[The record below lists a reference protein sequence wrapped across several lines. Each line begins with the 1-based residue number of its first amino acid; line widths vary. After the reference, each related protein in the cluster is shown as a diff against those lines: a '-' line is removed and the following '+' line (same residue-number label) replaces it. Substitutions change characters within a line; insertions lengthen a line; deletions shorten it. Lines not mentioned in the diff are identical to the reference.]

1 LRPVTVI
8 AASYTGCTRSHRL
21 KTAHMT
27 QTASWSDRRPVTLV
41 VAAVSLALEALIALG
56 YAALEIGQV
65 RMSRAVVGVG
75 VAILMACFG
84 VFLLFVARSVFRGK
98 RWSRGPAVAT
108 QLILLPLALSF
119 AGGGTTWVSV
129 VLAAL
134 AIAVLVGVLH
144 PRSTAVFVPPAANR
158 GQR

>member
-1 LRPVTVI
+1 MTAAPTPAQRPLTIVI
-8 AASYTGCTRSHRL
+8 AAAL
-21 KTAHMT
+21 
-27 QTASWSDRRPVTLV
+27 
-41 VAAVSLALEALIALG
+41 LALEGLIGLA
-56 YAALEIGQV
+56 YAGLEVGQI

-75 VAILMACFG
+75 VTVLMACFG
-84 VFLLFVARSVFRGK
+84 LLLLVVARGVFLGK

-108 QLILLPLALSF
+108 QLILLPIAWSF
-119 AGGGTTWVSV
+119 KGGSTTWVSV

>member
-1 LRPVTVI
+1 MTAAPAPAQRPLTIVI
-8 AASYTGCTRSHRL
+8 AAAL
-21 KTAHMT
+21 
-27 QTASWSDRRPVTLV
+27 
-41 VAAVSLALEALIALG
+41 LALEGLIGLAYAGLELG
-56 YAALEIGQV
+56 QI

-75 VAILMACFG
+75 VTVLMACFG
-84 VFLLFVARSVFRGK
+84 LLLLVVARGVFLGK

-108 QLILLPLALSF
+108 QLILLPIAWSF
-119 AGGGTTWVSV
+119 KGGSTTWVSV

>member
-1 LRPVTVI
+1 MSQSADS
-8 AASYTGCTRSHRL
+8 AAR
-21 KTAHMT
+21 
-27 QTASWSDRRPVTLV
+27 RRPLTII
-41 VAAVSLALEALIALG
+41 VAAALLAIEAFIALG
-56 YAALEIGQV
+56 YAVLEIGQV
-65 RMSRAVVGVG
+65 RMTRAAVGVG
-75 VAILMACFG
+75 VTILMAAFGLLLLVVARG
-84 VFLLFVARSVFRGK
+84 VFLGK

-108 QLILLPLALSF
+108 QLILLPIAWSF
-119 AGGGTTWVSV
+119 KGGSTTWVCV

>member
-1 LRPVTVI
+1 MSQPGDSAAPRRPLTIII
-8 AASYTGCTRSHRL
+8 AAAL
-21 KTAHMT
+21 
-27 QTASWSDRRPVTLV
+27 
-41 VAAVSLALEALIALG
+41 LAIEALIALG
-56 YAALEIGQV
+56 YAVLEIGQV
-65 RMSRAVVGVG
+65 RMTRAAVGVG
-75 VAILMACFG
+75 VTILMAAFGLLLLVVARG
-84 VFLLFVARSVFRGK
+84 VFLGK

-108 QLILLPLALSF
+108 QLILLPIAWSF
-119 AGGGTTWVSV
+119 KGGSTTWVFV